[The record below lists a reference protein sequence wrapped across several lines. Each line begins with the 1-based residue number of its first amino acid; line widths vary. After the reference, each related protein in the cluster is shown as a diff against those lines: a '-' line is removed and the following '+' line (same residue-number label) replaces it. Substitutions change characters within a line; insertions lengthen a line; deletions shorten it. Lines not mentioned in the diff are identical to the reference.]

1 LITGNIT
8 GSNSITGQRW
18 SCPLSTT
25 KNAKRGDDILPKN
38 RYNIHN
44 SWMMHTSTQQQQQG
58 GESHYGLAIYILKYL
73 KAKEELWKLKYFTI
87 AKI

>member
-1 LITGNIT
+1 MPCDYHFNQLLKKKKKKLAGKSFITNLITGKIT

-38 RYNIHN
+38 RH
-44 SWMMHTSTQQQQQG
+44 
-58 GESHYGLAIYILKYL
+58 
-73 KAKEELWKLKYFTI
+73 FTFTTLG
-87 AKI
+87 